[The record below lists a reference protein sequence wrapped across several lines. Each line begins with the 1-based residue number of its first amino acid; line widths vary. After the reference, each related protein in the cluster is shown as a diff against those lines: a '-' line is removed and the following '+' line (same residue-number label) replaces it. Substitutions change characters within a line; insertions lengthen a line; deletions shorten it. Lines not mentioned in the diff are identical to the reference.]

1 MLFGRGRD
9 GRLHGDTMT
18 MRFLILACC
27 CLAGWLN
34 VTAAVGQ
41 TSASPVPEIALTAA
55 EQTWLDQHPV
65 IRVAPD
71 PNFAPIE
78 WFNLQGDYSGVT
90 ADYLRILKQRLGIRF
105 EVVRGDNWNDILA
118 MVRNREVDAL
128 TAIIRTEQREEYL
141 SFTRPYFILAR
152 AIFATRELKDIE
164 TLADLQGYKIAV
176 VKGSWMDEQ
185 LSTRPGMSINRF
197 QDLTTALIATSRGV
211 TDVVGSALDTS
222 SFLRRREGLL
232 NLSPVAELAEKIE
245 LSIGVRSD
253 WVPLAGILDKALAS
267 IGAEETATIRAT
279 WLEVGEPYFWEQP
292 VYRYTALGLLALLL
306 TSMTVVLV
314 WNRTL
319 NARVRKRSRE
329 LEAAQMQLIQA
340 EKMESIGR
348 LSAGVAHE
356 VKNPLAIIQMGADY
370 LAQVLSA
377 DDTSREVLNDIDD
390 AVRRADTV
398 VKGLLDFSHS
408 DDLVLKPGNLNE
420 ILAESLRLVAHE
432 MRQRNI
438 EVSENLTAGEF
449 KIDVDANKLQQ
460 VLINVLM
467 NAAHAIDRDGNI
479 WISCES
485 REFDG
490 SVEAKALK
498 AGERVLAVGI
508 RDSGPGIS
516 DADQAKLFDPFFTTK
531 AVGEG
536 TGLGLSVSRNII
548 ELHGGALD
556 IRNAPEGGAMVTIY
570 FQLNTDGES

>member
-1 MLFGRGRD
+1 M
-9 GRLHGDTMT
+9 
-18 MRFLILACC
+18 
-27 CLAGWLN
+27 
-34 VTAAVGQ
+34 
-41 TSASPVPEIALTAA
+41 
-55 EQTWLDQHPV
+55 
-65 IRVAPD
+65 
-71 PNFAPIE
+71 
-78 WFNLQGDYSGVT
+78 
-90 ADYLRILKQRLGIRF
+90 
-105 EVVRGDNWNDILA
+105 
-118 MVRNREVDAL
+118 
-128 TAIIRTEQREEYL
+128 
-141 SFTRPYFILAR
+141 
-152 AIFATRELKDIE
+152 
-164 TLADLQGYKIAV
+164 
-176 VKGSWMDEQ
+176 
-185 LSTRPGMSINRF
+185 
-197 QDLTTALIATSRGV
+197 
-211 TDVVGSALDTS
+211 
-222 SFLRRREGLL
+222 
-232 NLSPVAELAEKIE
+232 
-245 LSIGVRSD
+245 
-253 WVPLAGILDKALAS
+253 
-267 IGAEETATIRAT
+267 
-279 WLEVGEPYFWEQP
+279 
-292 VYRYTALGLLALLL
+292 
-306 TSMTVVLV
+306 
-314 WNRTL
+314 L
-319 NARVRKRSRE
+319 NARVQKRSKQ

-356 VKNPLAIIQMGADY
+356 VKNPLAIIQMGSDY
-370 LAQVLSA
+370 LAQVLSS
-377 DDTSREVLNDIDD
+377 DDTAREVLNDIDD

-449 KIDVDANKLQQ
+449 KLDVDANKLQQ